1 MEGAPEMSD
10 HGFIWRFIS
19 GFFRFFSIF
28 LFFVI
33 VPLDSLSST
42 ESEMMYLDAL
52 AKRLVKDGFD
62 EKQIQELFRR
72 PEVRFDTRGVSMFSV
87 HQEAKLNYGQFLS
100 GSNIQKARQYM
111 EQHLSS
117 LQSAERVYGVEK
129 EVITAIMLVETRL
142 GTYLGGS
149 SILNTLSTMAA
160 LSDPESREFI
170 WNKMSKTSDHTRSQ
184 FNSWSDRK
192 TDWAYNELKA
202 FITYTQQEAVD
213 PLSISGSYAGALGIC
228 QFMPSN
234 VLKIA
239 RDGNLD
245 GRINLFDHA
254 DAIASIANYLKV
266 HGWSPGLDRDK
277 QYQVLLRYNYSKP
290 YADTLIDI
298 AQRLKG

>member
-42 ESEMMYLDAL
+42 ESEMMYLDSL

-160 LSDPESREFI
+160 LSAPE
-170 WNKMSKTSDHTRSQ
+170 TRV
-184 FNSWSDRK
+184 FGG
-192 TDWAYNELKA
+192 
-202 FITYTQQEAVD
+202 V
-213 PLSISGSYAGALGIC
+213 AGRTPIQSFALR
-228 QFMPSN
+228 P
-234 VLKIA
+234 
-239 RDGNLD
+239 
-245 GRINLFDHA
+245 
-254 DAIASIANYLKV
+254 
-266 HGWSPGLDRDK
+266 
-277 QYQVLLRYNYSKP
+277 
-290 YADTLIDI
+290 ADTNGRARRPASTARIRPGP
-298 AQRLKG
+298 QNR

>member
-1 MEGAPEMSD
+1 MSD
-10 HGFIWRFIS
+10 HGFIRKFIS
-19 GFFRFFSIF
+19 GFFRFFIIL
-28 LFFVI
+28 LFFFI
-33 VPLDSLSST
+33 VPLNSLSST
-42 ESEMMYLDAL
+42 ESEMLYLDSL
-52 AKRLVKDGFD
+52 AKRLIKDGFD

-72 PEVRFDTRGVSMFSV
+72 PEVRFDTRGVSLFSV

-100 GSNIQKARQYM
+100 SSNIEKARQYM
-111 EQHLSS
+111 MQHQTA
-117 LQSAERVYGVEK
+117 LQMAERMYGVEK

-149 SILNTLSTMAA
+149 SILNSLSTMAA
-160 LSDPESREFI
+160 LSDPESRDFI

-202 FITYTQQEAVD
+202 FITYTQQEAMD

-245 GRINLFDHA
+245 GRINLFDHS

-266 HGWSPGLDRDK
+266 YGWGPGLDRDK

-298 AQRLKG
+298 AQLLKG